1 MITNEE
7 LKSYV
12 DLENGL
18 ISPHVFSSQEVY
30 ELELERVFGRTWLFL
45 AHESQIPKAGDF
57 FSTYMGADPVLAV
70 RQKDGSVKAFLNFC
84 RHRGM
89 RVCRA
94 DRGNAKAFTCTY
106 HGWAYDVAG
115 NLVSVAS
122 ADDAYHGKL
131 ELSKWGLKQ
140 VPRLEIYKGF
150 VFGCFDESVPPLL
163 EYLGEDMKYYFDYYF
178 DRREG
183 GVEIVGG
190 VTKTKMPAN
199 WKMAAEQFAGDSYH
213 AAFTH
218 ISNFSVVTAPHFKKM
233 GEAAANA
240 AAAAPGGAPGPGPG
254 GPPGAGS
261 AEGVTKNVI
270 QGNVQAGRQFASTL
284 GHGSGF
290 RTVPGTGG
298 FQMTGGDPIIDQYE
312 ASILPEVEARLGKD
326 RVQMNNLHCNV
337 FPNFSWLNPV
347 RTLRVWHPKGPNS
360 MECWSFVFVDK
371 QAPEEVKQATRW
383 VTQIQ
388 FGPAGLAEQDD
399 GENWGLIAG
408 NLAGHGPQ
416 IHKLK
421 LNYTQGLG
429 FEGEDPEYPGLVSQH
444 LWGEMPQR
452 MLYKRW
458 AEFMTASENEWPM
471 PAAFEP
477 THANGVG

>member
-1 MITNEE
+1 MITNEL

-12 DLENGL
+12 DPKNGL
-18 ISPHVFSSQEVY
+18 ISPHIFSSQEIY

-45 AHESQIPKAGDF
+45 AHESQIPKPGDF
-57 FSTYMGADPVLAV
+57 FSTYMGADPVLVV
-70 RQKDGSVKAFLNFC
+70 RQKDRSVKAFLNFC

-94 DRGNAKAFTCTY
+94 DAGNAKAFTCTY
-106 HGWAYDVAG
+106 HGWSYDTGG
-115 NLVSVAS
+115 NLVSVPS
-122 ADDAYHGKL
+122 VEEAYHNEL
-131 ELSKWGLKQ
+131 EYSKWGLKQ
-140 VPRLEIYKGF
+140 VPRLETYKGF
-150 VFGCFDESVPPLL
+150 IFGCFDESVPSLL
-163 EYLGEDMKYYFDYYF
+163 EYLGEDMKYYFDFYF

-190 VTKTKMPAN
+190 ITKTKMPAN

-213 AAFTH
+213 ANYTH
-218 ISNFSVVTAPHFKKM
+218 ISNFSVVTAPHFAKM
-233 GEAAANA
+233 R
-240 AAAAPGGAPGPGPG
+240 AAAP
-254 GPPGAGS
+254 PPTD
-261 AEGVTKNVI
+261 AEGRTTTVI
-270 QGNVQAGRQFASTL
+270 QGKTQAGRQFTSPF

-290 RTVPGTGG
+290 RNEPNLAG
-298 FQMTGGDPIIDQYE
+298 FELTGGDPIIDRYE
-312 ASILPEVEARLGKD
+312 ASIRPEIEARLGKD

-383 VTQIQ
+383 VTQMQ

-408 NLAGHGPQ
+408 NLAGRGPQ
-416 IHKLK
+416 IHKLN
-421 LNYTQGLG
+421 LNYTMGLG
-429 FEGEDPEYPGLVSQH
+429 REGSDPQFPGQVLQN

-452 MLYKRW
+452 MFYNRW
-458 AEFMTASENEWPM
+458 AEFMTA
-471 PAAFEP
+471 
-477 THANGVG
+477 T

>member
-1 MITNEE
+1 MITNEL

-12 DLENGL
+12 DPKNGL
-18 ISPHVFSSQEVY
+18 ISPHIFSSQEIY

-45 AHESQIPKAGDF
+45 AHESQIPKPGDF
-57 FSTYMGADPVLAV
+57 FSTYMGADPVLVV
-70 RQKDGSVKAFLNFC
+70 RQKDRSVKAFLNFC

-94 DRGNAKAFTCTY
+94 DAGNAKAFTCTY
-106 HGWAYDVAG
+106 HGWSYDTGG
-115 NLVSVAS
+115 NLVSVPS
-122 ADDAYHGKL
+122 VEEAYHNEL
-131 ELSKWGLKQ
+131 EYSEWGLKQ
-140 VPRLEIYKGF
+140 VPRLETYKGF
-150 VFGCFDESVPPLL
+150 VFGCFDESVPSLL

-190 VTKTKMPAN
+190 ITKTKMPAN

-213 AAFTH
+213 ANYTH
-218 ISNFSVVTAPHFKKM
+218 ISNFSVVTAPHFAKM
-233 GEAAANA
+233 R
-240 AAAAPGGAPGPGPG
+240 AAAP
-254 GPPGAGS
+254 PPTD
-261 AEGVTKNVI
+261 AEGRTTTVI
-270 QGNVQAGRQFASTL
+270 QGKAQAGRQFTSPF

-290 RTVPGTGG
+290 RNEPNLAG
-298 FQMTGGDPIIDQYE
+298 FELTGGDPIIDRYE
-312 ASILPEVEARLGKD
+312 ASIRPEIEARLGKD

-383 VTQIQ
+383 VTQMQ

-408 NLAGHGPQ
+408 NLAGRGPQ
-416 IHKLK
+416 IHKLN
-421 LNYTQGLG
+421 LNYTMGLG
-429 FEGEDPEYPGLVSQH
+429 REGSDPQFPGQVLQN

-452 MLYKRW
+452 MFYSRW
-458 AEFMTASENEWPM
+458 TEFMTVSEWPM
-471 PAAFEP
+471 PALAGNLS
-477 THANGVG
+477 NGGR

>member
-1 MITNEE
+1 MISNDR

-12 DLENGL
+12 DPANGL

-45 AHESQIPKAGDF
+45 AHESQIPKPGDF
-57 FSTYMGADPVLAV
+57 FSTYMGADPVLVV
-70 RQKDGSVKAFLNFC
+70 RQKDRSIKAFLNFC

-94 DRGNAKAFTCTY
+94 DAGNAKAFTCTY
-106 HGWAYDVAG
+106 HGWAYDAAG
-115 NLVSVAS
+115 NLVSVPS
-122 ADDAYHGKL
+122 ADDAYKNKL
-131 ELSKWGLKQ
+131 DYANWGLKQ

-150 VFGCFDESVPPLL
+150 VFGCFDESVPSLVD
-163 EYLGEDMKYYFDYYF
+163 YLGEDMRYYFDYYF

-183 GVEIVGG
+183 GVEILGG

-213 AAFTH
+213 AAYTH
-218 ISNFSVVTAPHFKKM
+218 ISNFSVVTAPHLMKRR
-233 GEAAANA
+233 
-240 AAAAPGGAPGPGPG
+240 
-254 GPPGAGS
+254 
-261 AEGVTKNVI
+261 EGVQTGDTNEEGRTKDVI
-270 QGNVQAGRQFASTL
+270 QGSGQVQAGRQFASPL

-290 RTVPGTGG
+290 RSEPGIGG

-312 ASILPEVEARLGKD
+312 ASILPEIEARLGKD
-326 RVQMNNLHCNV
+326 RVRMNNLHCNV

-347 RTLRVWHPKGPNS
+347 RTLRVWHPKAPNS

-371 QAPEEVKQATRW
+371 EAPEEVKQATRW
-383 VTQIQ
+383 ITQMQ

-408 NLAGHGPQ
+408 NLSSRGPQ
-416 IHKLK
+416 IHKLA
-421 LNYTQGLG
+421 LNYTMGLG
-429 FEGEDPEYPGLVSQH
+429 AEGKDPQFPGQVLQH

-452 MLYKRW
+452 VFYNRW
-458 AEFMTASENEWPM
+458 MEFMTTTEWPTPAV
-471 PAAFEP
+471 PAAILAE
-477 THANGVG
+477 AVQ

>member
-1 MITNEE
+1 MITNET

-12 DLENGL
+12 DTENGL
-18 ISPHVFSSQEVY
+18 LSPHVFSSQEIY

-45 AHESQIPKAGDF
+45 AHESQIPKPGDF
-57 FSTYMGADPVLAV
+57 FSTYMGADPVLVV

-106 HGWAYDVAG
+106 HGWSYDVGG

-140 VPRLEIYKGF
+140 IPRLEVYKGF
-150 VFGCFDESVPPLL
+150 IFGCFDESVPTLL

-183 GVEIVGG
+183 GVEIVCG

-218 ISNFSVVTAPHFKKM
+218 ISNFSVVTAPYFKKVS
-233 GEAAANA
+233 EAAATA
-240 AAAAPGGAPGPGPG
+240 AAATAAKGDTL
-254 GPPGAGS
+254 
-261 AEGVTKNVI
+261 AEDRTKNVI
-270 QGNVQAGRQFASTL
+270 QGNVQAGRQFASPL

-290 RTVPGTGG
+290 RTVPGMGG
-298 FQMTGGDPIIDQYE
+298 FEMTGGDPIIDQYE
-312 ASILPEVEARLGKD
+312 ASILPEIEARLGKD

-383 VTQIQ
+383 ISQIQ

-408 NLAGHGPQ
+408 NLAGRGPQ
-416 IHKLK
+416 IHKLD

-429 FEGEDPEYPGLVSQH
+429 YEGSDAQFPGQVSQH

-458 AEFMTASENEWPM
+458 AEFMTASNTDWPM
-471 PAAFEP
+471 PAKLETKLP
-477 THANGVG
+477 EGV